1 MLLRRLNQHINNQN
15 WFAVGL
21 DLLIVVFGVFIGLQV
36 QQWTND
42 QERKQRE
49 VKYLERLHEE
59 VVRTN
64 ELREEVVALRIKTL
78 EDLEAAHG
86 FLFGEGESEGLLPS
100 SCLAFAMA
108 TVMTKVTAD
117 LPTVAELLSAGQLD
131 TLGSADVRSSVVR
144 LIQVTDR
151 GNDALDGISRS
162 VTPLYQRYPDLI
174 QLSGGA
180 DRSASVFEVYDPE
193 CNGAAMRENRSFLND
208 FVDLRLRYGAAVA
221 IIETESEE
229 LGRLHLTLD
238 QALGIE
244 HPGEVEAP

>member
-15 WFAVGL
+15 WFAVGV
-21 DLLIVVFGVFIGLQV
+21 DLFIVVVGVFIGLQV

-42 QERKQRE
+42 RERQQRE
-49 VKYLERLHEE
+49 GKYLERLHEE
-59 VVRTN
+59 VMRTN
-64 ELREEVVALRIKTL
+64 ELRAEVVALRIKTL
-78 EDLEAAHG
+78 KDLGAAHG
-86 FLFGEGESEGLLPS
+86 FLFDEGESDVLMPS
-100 SCLAFAMA
+100 TCLALAMA
-108 TVMTKVTAD
+108 TIMTKVTAD

-151 GNDALDGISRS
+151 GNDALDGITRS
-162 VTPLYQRYPDLI
+162 VTPLYKRYPDLI
-174 QLSGGA
+174 QLSGSA
-180 DRSASVFEVYDPE
+180 DLNAPGFEIYGPE

-208 FVDLRLRYGAAVA
+208 FVDLHLRYGAAIS

-238 QALGIE
+238 QALGIQ
-244 HPGEVEAP
+244 HPGEGEQ

>member
-1 MLLRRLNQHINNQN
+1 MLLRRLNQHIKNQN

-49 VKYLERLHEE
+49 VKYLGRLHEE
-59 VVRTN
+59 VIRTN

-78 EDLEAAHG
+78 KDLEAAHG

-151 GNDALDGISRS
+151 GNDALDGITRG

-180 DRSASVFEVYDPE
+180 DLSAPTFEVYDPE

-244 HPGEVEAP
+244 HPGEVKAP